1 MLNLSHQNIPIA
13 IIGGGI
19 HGVSLAMR
27 ILRDMPCAAKHLVIL
42 DRYPQPLTE
51 WRRKTEGQGMAFLR
65 SPAVHHISTDPLG
78 VVEYARGRNR
88 TDELAPPYS
97 QPSADL
103 FLDFCLHEIER
114 QQIGQFYYQ
123 FDVATLRWD
132 KGSGRFPFRVIS
144 QHNEGFRARC
154 VILAVGSDD
163 CPYIPPEFAP
173 WRRRFP
179 ERILHSR
186 DFDLRTLEPVRKP
199 LPLPLPE
206 AERGEN
212 SPFPVREG
220 GWGVRLQPQKV
231 VLIGGGLT
239 AGTLAK
245 NLVEIGS
252 QVVLMT
258 RKPLKIQQFDFEPVW
273 LGPKSLRD
281 FTNEPDWEKRYEI
294 IRRVRGEGSVT
305 PEIADALTK
314 YAMSP
319 PPSSSRAGREP
330 SLVHYKG
337 AKILHIDQPNQAG
350 RLRIDTTQGAIE
362 NVDLVI
368 LATGYRFD
376 LCRYPFLSELIERH
390 NLPMLHGLPLLDE
403 SLQLRPVENL
413 FASGVMAQLQL
424 GPAGGNIAG
433 AALAY
438 ERLRKKVLRE
448 IPTSL
453 WGSKKFMMKN

>member
-27 ILRDMPCAAKHLVIL
+27 ILRDMPRAAKHLVIL
-42 DRYPQPLTE
+42 DGYPQPLTG

-114 QQIGQFYYQ
+114 QQIGRFYYP

-144 QHNEGFRARC
+144 QRNEGFRARC

-163 CPYIPPEFAP
+163 FPYISPEFAS

-186 DFDLRTLEPVRKP
+186 DFDLRTAPH
-199 LPLPLPE
+199 PE
-206 AERGEN
+206 KI
-212 SPFPVREG
+212 VI
-220 GWGVRLQPQKV
+220 
-231 VLIGGGLT
+231 IGGGLT

-245 NLVEIGS
+245 NLVENGS
-252 QVVLMT
+252 RVVLMT
-258 RKPLKIQQFDFEPVW
+258 RKPLRIQQFDFEPVW
-273 LGPKSLRD
+273 LGPKSLRE
-281 FTNEPDWEKRYEI
+281 FSNEPDWEKRYEI
-294 IRRVRGEGSVT
+294 IQRVRGEGSVT
-305 PEIADALTK
+305 PEIADALTR
-314 YAMSP
+314 YAMESRGAEGK
-319 PPSSSRAGREP
+319 PSFV
-330 SLVHYKG
+330 LYTG
-337 AKILHIDQPNQAG
+337 AKILHIDQPEQAE
-350 RLRIDTTQGAIE
+350 RLRIDTTQGPIE
-362 NVDLVI
+362 DVELVI

-376 LCRYPFLSELIERH
+376 LRRYPFLSDLIEQH
-390 NLPMLHGLPLLDE
+390 NIPILHGLPLLDE
-403 SLQLRPVENL
+403 CLQLRPVENL
-413 FASGVMAQLQL
+413 FTSGVITQLQL
-424 GPAGGNIAG
+424 GPAAGNIAG

-438 ERLRKKVLRE
+438 ERLREKVLKA

-453 WGSKKFMMKN
+453 